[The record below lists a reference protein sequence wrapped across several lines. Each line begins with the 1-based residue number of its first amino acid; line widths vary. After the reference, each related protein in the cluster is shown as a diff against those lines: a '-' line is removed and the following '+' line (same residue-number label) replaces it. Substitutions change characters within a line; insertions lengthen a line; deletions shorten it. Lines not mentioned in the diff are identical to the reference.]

1 MQTTLLNLANAAA
14 QMDLMYRLEIAIAG
28 DDVGVMKFIKVAIA
42 TKSEPTAVIIQ
53 MVKDMIRDNFSVMS
67 DILGVQLVKRFIAFE
82 FPEKPEDNKLFP

>member
-53 MVKDMIRDNFSVMS
+53 MVKDMIRDNRESMCN
-67 DILGVQLVKRFIAFE
+67 ILGAQLVCRFEAFE
-82 FPEKPEDNKLFP
+82 FPSPPEVNIFP